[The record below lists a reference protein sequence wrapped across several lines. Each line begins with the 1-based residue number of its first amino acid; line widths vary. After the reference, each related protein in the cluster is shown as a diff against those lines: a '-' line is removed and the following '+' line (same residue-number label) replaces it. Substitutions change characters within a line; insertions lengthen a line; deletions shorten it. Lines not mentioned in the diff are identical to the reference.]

1 MEDRFIKPTDD
12 QLIKI
17 AILFNNGIIEP
28 YRLADMVGMAMYIVD
43 RLYENGDV
51 TIPAKTENATE

>member
-1 MEDRFIKPTDD
+1 MENRFIKPTDD

-17 AILFNNGIIEP
+17 AIMFNNGLIEP
-28 YRLADMVGMAMYIVD
+28 YKLADMVAMAIYIVD
-43 RLYENGDV
+43 RLFENGDV